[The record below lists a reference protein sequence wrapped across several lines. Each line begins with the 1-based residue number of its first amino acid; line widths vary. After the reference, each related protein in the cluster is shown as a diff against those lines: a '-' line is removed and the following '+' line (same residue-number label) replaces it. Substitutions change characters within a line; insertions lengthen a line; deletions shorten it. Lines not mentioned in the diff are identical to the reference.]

1 MARAAAGLK
10 RPAERPSRM
19 LHVTNRRLAQRL
31 LKARELLEQKQLQSA
46 VRLLQSVIVHPEDVF
61 FRESGPDGVDDPAV
75 PFRSLKLAAAETL
88 GRIGAEGRKAGEICE
103 ACLRSAQSGQVVSLP
118 L

>member
-1 MARAAAGLK
+1 MALATLFLHVVSPRLSAQVVIQVAPRGAAGLK

-61 FRESGPDGVDDPAV
+61 FRESGPDGVDDPSV
-75 PFRSLKLAAAETL
+75 PFRSLKSVSYTHLTL
-88 GRIGAEGRKAGEICE
+88 PTI
-103 ACLRSAQSGQVVSLP
+103 LLV
-118 L
+118 